1 VKPPIR
7 WLDPLLPACS
17 ELTRQDAARLAPLT
31 GAREA
36 AADRLAQFVGT
47 DQQGWPGFAV
57 VVQRLSAVAE
67 CCFEV
72 APVDADQAE
81 DDIHLGEPHRAAHR
95 SSAGFAVS
103 QDLPGCCLGLVV
115 LAEPLVA
122 AGCVERPFRPVER
135 EVAGLTGRREP
146 VQACAAISPV
156 RSRQLHRG
164 RTRRAGW
171 ARAGGGRP
179 VAGQGHRPGL
189 GSCPGPAGSRG
200 SAAGRRPVPQGR
212 GALLRRGEPGRI
224 LRPPPAL
231 TPAPTMRS
239 VLTHR

>member
-81 DDIHLGEPHRAAHR
+81 DDNSPRRAASGCAPQFRWFR
-95 SSAGFAVS
+95 SQPGPAWL
-103 QDLPGCCLGLVV
+103 LP
-115 LAEPLVA
+115 
-122 AGCVERPFRPVER
+122 RPCRP
-135 EVAGLTGRREP
+135 RR
-146 VQACAAISPV
+146 AIGSSWLRRTAIST
-156 RSRQLHRG
+156 G
-164 RTRRAGW
+164 RTRSGGADRPAGACPGVRSDQPGPFPPTTPW
-171 ARAGGGRP
+171 PNEEGRLGEGGRRASCGGTGASP
-179 VAGQGHRPGL
+179 WPWFLPRPGRVPRV
-189 GSCPGPAGSRG
+189 SSRPQAGPAGTRSAVEARG
-200 SAAGRRPVPQGR
+200 AGRYPQAAARPH
-212 GALLRRGEPGRI
+212 
-224 LRPPPAL
+224 
-231 TPAPTMRS
+231 PAPTMRS